1 MALTMNDKMG
11 VLISTALN
19 PADIQRIR
27 NQINNLKSQALK
39 KPLALNID
47 TKNTSSSLNK
57 TIKQTKQMETGL
69 KGVGQQAK
77 SALGKFSLWMGV
89 STIFFGAVAA
99 IKSMTDAVIRL
110 DTALLEANKVLDL
123 TKGQMALLTEEAFK
137 VGEQIGRTG
146 TEVVE
151 ATSDWARMGFTMR
164 ESLDL
169 AEQSLLFLNIGDGI
183 DSVEQSTKTLIA
195 TMKGFSMD
203 AKDVNKIVDI
213 LNETSNR
220 FALNTD
226 DIAEGMRR
234 VSAVMNQSGNSIE
247 QTTGLLTAAIEVL
260 QDAPKAATGL
270 RTISQRLRSVGEEG
284 EYLGGVF
291 TAKLQNA
298 FKNIAGVDIMQ
309 NGQLRSTY
317 EILIDLSKA
326 WGNLTNEQKQYLGEL
341 AAGKRQIQTFLAI
354 MQNGDTIINAT
365 ETALNSQGSAL
376 RENEKYLDS
385 INGRIAV
392 FNSTLEQLW
401 NDTLSSDA
409 IKRLVDFGTSLL
421 KIADAVGLVN
431 IVATVLVALT
441 IKKLITTIPILAQ
454 SIVLLSNAM
463 GIAVGTASA
472 LSVALGGILIVGVIA
487 GAIAL
492 INKFTVS
499 TEELKKETEKL
510 TGKVQELKEELK
522 ALQEIEGVS
531 QAQKDRIKAL
541 KDEIEL
547 RERLIKLNKI
557 EVAQSIIED
566 AKKVASKQPKPD
578 ELFSFLQFEGAE
590 GGGLLFDL
598 KRLQKEFNEYKS
610 FTDQINEL
618 DKSQVVKKVELY
630 NQQKSMMAEIS
641 KGQLDLVE
649 SIKELGSAY
658 ELLVEEDILEEV
670 PDVVKELG
678 ESYAKLADD
687 ISWSLGEMGSAF
699 VVEEPKVKSFKDEV
713 KSLNETISESSE
725 KIDKNI
731 EDLENRKDLLTDIA
745 SIYQEVVSGEKL
757 SLITITDLINKYPEY
772 ASQFAKLN
780 EVGANRATILKNV
793 WEIERNIQAKR
804 YTAQQ
809 KELEEQYENM
819 RKLQKMT
826 DITAYMSGIDT
837 EEMKLVR
844 NQIKSAKA
852 IVALY
857 LKDIDIDDFT
867 KNRTK
872 TPSTPKDSYI
882 PSIEKYQDLSSAL
895 EDINFLLT
903 KNNSLIAQSE
913 GEDKINLLKERVEL
927 LKEQQQVMHLL
938 NNARDKEIIQ
948 NIEILKQNGFIIDYN
963 KDTNQLLIKNE
974 EHLLNINQKKIK
986 DIEKIIDLVKSLNK
1000 ENISG
1005 SSEWFTIQNEINDL
1019 LDEQIDITKEL
1030 AKVKEDKLVKD
1041 SENIVKA
1048 ETLIT
1053 QAIKES
1059 LNTQKD
1065 ALEQERNNLEEKK
1078 TAKLKELNNEREAAK
1093 TKLQIIKDAKDKEF
1107 DILID
1112 AKNKAKQA
1120 LREEFEE
1127 DNYQKAL
1134 KKEQDELL
1142 KLEEE
1147 YNKIATDNSGLY
1159 EKEKLELQEQ
1169 IAEKRASIQDTILEH
1184 GIEKLEDTIDKEID
1198 AIEKQRT
1205 QEQEIY
1211 DNKLDNLKTFYDDK
1225 EGEAERHYNLLIDK
1239 AESKIEELES
1249 ILANESQK
1257 LSNQISSMMELT
1269 QLEILK
1275 FLQDN
1280 LSEYKIAGENLAK
1293 ALLEGY
1299 LETLEEAGFDSNLDL
1314 GGLNSDVGGLS
1325 LNNSG
1330 LSGLS
1335 GLSNQNNN
1343 TQSINVEQ
1351 LLVQVDQ
1358 LVEEQDFEGLA
1369 NKIRNILTS
1378 SSRGTSRSVARR

>member
-69 KGVGQQAK
+69 KGVYQQAK

-123 TKGQMALLTEEAFK
+123 TKGQMALLTEESFK

-195 TMKGFSMD
+195 TMKGFGMD

-401 NDTLSSDA
+401 NDTLNSDV
-409 IKRLVDFGTSLL
+409 IKGLVDFATGLL
-421 KIADAVGLVN
+421 KVVDAIGLVQLA
-431 IVATVLVALT
+431 ILVATPIILS
-441 IKKLITTIPILAQ
+441 KLLIMSAGFTNFARGIAA
-454 SIVLLSNAM
+454 SM
-463 GIAVGTASA
+463 GIIGASFA
-472 LSVALGGILIVGVIA
+472 TWQVALGGFLVVGAII

-492 INKFTVS
+492 IDSLTES
-499 TEELKKETEKL
+499 SEELEKRIETL
-510 TGKVQELKEELK
+510 NSD
-522 ALQEIEGVS
+522 IET
-531 QAQKDRIKAL
+531 
-541 KDEIEL
+541 
-547 RERLIKLNKI
+547 LNK
-557 EVAQSIIED
+557 E
-566 AKKVASKQPKPD
+566 
-578 ELFSFLQFEGAE
+578 
-590 GGGLLFDL
+590 L
-598 KRLQKEFNEYKS
+598 KRLRDLENPTEAEKKQIDLLEKEVDLKTRMLELEQKIQARKNLRGGKGLEVELFEMIPSLNGAEAWYNYLKSEEEKFRKLTNDNLERYNRKYQTAISKRETAEYKLLKLQDDMRS
-610 FTDQINEL
+610 KIKEITRLYEVLGEKAPEWLNLDYLMKKLGLLNEI
-618 DKSQVVKKVELY
+618 KEHG
-630 NQQKSMMAEIS
+630 AEINREIIYTEE
-641 KGQLDLVE
+641 DLVE
-649 SIKELGSAY
+649 ARKQVTNATDDFQSKAKNLSSVLEDLNNGEKISADTLIDLIQEYPELTSK
-658 ELLVEEDILEEV
+658 ILESN
-670 PDVVKELG
+670 DSKQKG
-678 ESYAKLADD
+678 
-687 ISWSLGEMGSAF
+687 
-699 VVEEPKVKSFKDEV
+699 
-713 KSLNETISESSE
+713 
-725 KIDKNI
+725 ID
-731 EDLENRKDLLTDIA
+731 LTNT
-745 SIYQEVVSGEKL
+745 L
-757 SLITITDLINKYPEY
+757 
-772 ASQFAKLN
+772 
-780 EVGANRATILKNV
+780 
-793 WEIERNIQAKR
+793 WEIEKQRA
-804 YTAQQ
+804 TD
-809 KELEEQYENM
+809 
-819 RKLQKMT
+819 KLQAEA
-826 DITAYMSGIDT
+826 DILKA
-837 EEMKLVR
+837 
-844 NQIKSAKA
+844 QIKNLEATAGLIEAYGVYDEITVRDASAQVTLNNKQEELND
-852 IVALY
+852 IEEYIEY
-857 LKDIDIDDFT
+857 LKTLEIPDF
-867 KNRTK
+867 KGGGS
-872 TPSTPKDSYI
+872 PGTPKEPYI

-948 NIEILKQNGFIIDYN
+948 NIEILKQNGFLVDYN
-963 KDTNQLLIKNE
+963 KDTNQLVIKNE

-1225 EGEAERHYNLLIDK
+1225 EDEAERHYNLLIDK